1 MKKLFGAKKKEE
13 PKPPAPTLDETS
25 TKLGDRGKVVQL
37 KVDECN
43 KQLVDIKN
51 QMKTAKGMAYKSLQN
66 KALQVLR
73 RRKMYD
79 AQLNN
84 VMSQQFN
91 IDQVA
96 FTTETITST
105 IDTMNALKAATAVQ
119 QQEMKKLNMDQLED
133 LFDDL
138 ADMMADQEEIQ
149 EVMGRSYQVEYDE
162 SELMNELAELDEE
175 IVNEQLSDGFN
186 VPSYVPS

>member
-1 MKKLFGAKKKEE
+1 
-13 PKPPAPTLDETS
+13 
-25 TKLGDRGKVVQL
+25 
-37 KVDECN
+37 
-43 KQLVDIKN
+43 
-51 QMKTAKGMAYKSLQN
+51 MKTAKGMAYKSLQN

>member
-1 MKKLFGAKKKEE
+1 
-13 PKPPAPTLDETS
+13 
-25 TKLGDRGKVVQL
+25 
-37 KVDECN
+37 
-43 KQLVDIKN
+43 
-51 QMKTAKGMAYKSLQN
+51 
-66 KALQVLR
+66 
-73 RRKMYD
+73 MYD

>member
-175 IVNEQLSDGFN
+175 IVIEQLSDGFN

>member
-1 MKKLFGAKKKEE
+1 
-13 PKPPAPTLDETS
+13 
-25 TKLGDRGKVVQL
+25 
-37 KVDECN
+37 
-43 KQLVDIKN
+43 
-51 QMKTAKGMAYKSLQN
+51 MAYKSLQN